1 MARHHRLLPFDGPLQ
16 AYVDHLEDIL
26 LSLYGSTDQVRQWV
40 LSRVDVVATSAPEIL
55 AQTWATDNAMRQDKP
70 LTAPRTAGT
79 TSRPIMTG
87 LEISGIPPSTQRH
100 DPAMEDCP
108 QTSSA
113 IQICQPTGLATPS
126 GDVTNS
132 SIIQPPTLVQTTQ
145 VAIPIQGTGYVKLKI
160 AGWQKTFEDFL
171 ARVPENEQEWLQ
183 LEASS
188 GLNCSGHIID
198 IFHRVTRA
206 QDQIQ
211 VTSQKAIPSKDLP
224 GTEFLLKFSSYVG
237 NLKAEAVSKRQ
248 QARFSE
254 YLLHGHCI
262 VARKSGMT
270 VDEVNEMTSK
280 ALGSGDKP
288 DENARRWQSYRTAAK
303 WFDWLIGKLEGV
315 LKHRA
320 GKLFLLCK

>member
-1 MARHHRLLPFDGPLQ
+1 MARHQRLLPFDGPLQ
-16 AYVDHLEDIL
+16 AYADYLECIL
-26 LSLYGSTDQVRQWV
+26 LSVYGSVDQVRQRV

-55 AQTWATDNAMRQDKP
+55 APTWARDNAIGKS
-70 LTAPRTAGT
+70 LTAPRTARR
-79 TSRPIMTG
+79 TSRPITND

-100 DPAMEDCP
+100 DPVTEDCP

-113 IQICQPTGLATPS
+113 IQISQPTGSATPS

-132 SIIQPPTLVQTTQ
+132 SITQPPTPAQTIQ
-145 VAIPIQGTGYVKLKI
+145 VATLIQGIGYLKPKI

-198 IFHRVTRA
+198 IFHRVA
-206 QDQIQ
+206 QAQNQIQ

-237 NLKAEAVSKRQ
+237 NLKAKAVSKRQ

-303 WFDWLIGKLEGV
+303 WFDWLIEKLEGV

-320 GKLFLLCK
+320 GKLFLLCT